1 MAITLGDH
9 FMNLALTEFDHL
21 ARRVESTLRA
31 PSVLADEKPVAVFP
45 RVDELRDVLI
55 PLLDW
60 CVGRR
65 PSAARGI
72 VGIAAP
78 CGAGKTLLLSW
89 LAATARGLGLT
100 QFAFAAQG
108 LTPRVTSYRF
118 GCSKVRRRRLMW
130 TLSSLT
136 CGR

>member
-89 LAATARGLGLT
+89 LAATAWAGPDAVCFRC
-100 QFAFAAQG
+100 
-108 LTPRVTSYRF
+108 F
-118 GCSKVRRRRLMW
+118 GRL
-130 TLSSLT
+130 SLPKR
-136 CGR
+136 CARQPLRD